1 MRIAISNNNGLH
13 KCIAT
18 KNIQKFFNVTN
29 YTTDILNLLDMVNAF
44 LNKPETNKL
53 KQNISI
59 EILKQ
64 SMEFPR
70 SRS

>member
-1 MRIAISNNNGLH
+1 
-13 KCIAT
+13 
-18 KNIQKFFNVTN
+18 
-29 YTTDILNLLDMVNAF
+29 MVNAF

-53 KQNISI
+53 KQNVSI